1 MTEIA
6 SSKACAL
13 IVRYCL
19 SIIIQGNAWRFL
31 EFVFSGVLNL
41 KAVKKIIAIVLTVAL
56 CLGILSV
63 SVCAKEKLNY
73 LLLGDSIAE
82 GFGITNPN
90 DASYGKIVA
99 DTNGFNYKN
108 DAVMGRN
115 SVGLV
120 NRLTN
125 DEEYINDVQWADI
138 ISVSIGGN
146 DFLLDHA
153 ALLIAEAIIFNDYSK
168 FDKIGET
175 FYKNFSKSMD
185 RIHEINPDAKIFV
198 QLLYTSWTFEFA
210 RKPYKQAAKRIND
223 AIIKYAAENPQN
235 IYTVDTSEIFD
246 GRRDCI
252 STDTIH
258 PNAQGNIELAK
269 AVQSK
274 LFEVGL
280 ADTTELVLLT
290 AGIDRNYLI
299 EYFGSP
305 LGQIII
311 FAANVATGNFNFA

>member
-1 MTEIA
+1 MD
-6 SSKACAL
+6 
-13 IVRYCL
+13 
-19 SIIIQGNAWRFL
+19 F
-31 EFVFSGVLNL
+31 FVEVLNL
-41 KAVKKIIAIVLTVAL
+41 KSLKKIIAIILTVTF
-56 CLGILSV
+56 CIGIISV
-63 SVCAKEKLNY
+63 SAGAKEKLNY

-82 GFGITNPN
+82 GFGITNP
-90 DASYGKIVA
+90 DEASYGKIIA
-99 DTNGFNYKN
+99 DTNGYNYKN
-108 DAVMGRN
+108 DAIMGRN

-120 NRLTN
+120 NHLTN
-125 DEEYINDVQWADI
+125 DEEYINDVKWADI

-153 ALLIAEAIIFNDYSK
+153 ALLIVEGIIFNDYSK

-175 FYKNFSKSMD
+175 FYENFSKSMD
-185 RIHEINPDAKIFV
+185 RIHEINPNAKILV
-198 QLLYTSWTFEFA
+198 QLLYTSWTFDFA

-223 AIIKYAAENPQN
+223 AIIKYVEENPQN
-235 IYTVDTSEIFD
+235 IYVVDTSEVFD

-274 LFEVGL
+274 LCESGL
-280 ADTTELVLLT
+280 ANTAELVLLVP
-290 AGIDRNYLI
+290 GIDRDYLI
-299 EYFGSP
+299 EYFGTP

-311 FAANVATGNFNFA
+311 FAANVATGNFNFAF

>member
-1 MTEIA
+1 MD
-6 SSKACAL
+6 
-13 IVRYCL
+13 
-19 SIIIQGNAWRFL
+19 F
-31 EFVFSGVLNL
+31 FVEVLNL
-41 KAVKKIIAIVLTVAL
+41 KSLKKIIAIILTVTF
-56 CLGILSV
+56 CVGIISV
-63 SVCAKEKLNY
+63 SASAKEKLNY

-82 GFGITNPN
+82 GFGITNP
-90 DASYGKIVA
+90 DEASYGKIIA
-99 DTNGFNYKN
+99 DTNGYNYKN
-108 DAVMGRN
+108 DAIMGRN

-120 NRLTN
+120 NHLTN
-125 DEEYINDVQWADI
+125 DEEYINDVKWADI

-153 ALLIAEAIIFNDYSK
+153 ALLIVEGIIFNDYSK

-175 FYKNFSKSMD
+175 FYENFSKSMD
-185 RIHEINPDAKIFV
+185 RIHEINPNAKILV
-198 QLLYTSWTFEFA
+198 QLLYTSWTFDFA

-223 AIIKYAAENPQN
+223 AIIKYVEENPQN
-235 IYTVDTSEIFD
+235 ICVVDTSEVFD

-274 LFEVGL
+274 LCEIGL
-280 ADTTELVLLT
+280 ANTAELVLLVP
-290 AGIDRNYLI
+290 GIDRDYLI
-299 EYFGSP
+299 EYFGTP

-311 FAANVATGNFNFA
+311 FAANVATGNFNFAF

>member
-1 MTEIA
+1 MD
-6 SSKACAL
+6 
-13 IVRYCL
+13 
-19 SIIIQGNAWRFL
+19 F
-31 EFVFSGVLNL
+31 FVEVLNL
-41 KAVKKIIAIVLTVAL
+41 KSLKKLIAIILTVSF
-56 CLGILSV
+56 CIGIISV
-63 SVCAKEKLNY
+63 SASAKEKLNY

-82 GFGITNPN
+82 GFGITNP
-90 DASYGKIVA
+90 DEASYGKIIA
-99 DTNGFNYKN
+99 DTNGYNYKN
-108 DAVMGRN
+108 DAIMGRN

-120 NRLTN
+120 NHLTN
-125 DEEYINDVQWADI
+125 DEEYINDVKWADI

-153 ALLIAEAIIFNDYSK
+153 ALLIVEGIIFNDYSK

-175 FYKNFSKSMD
+175 FYENFSKSMD
-185 RIHEINPDAKIFV
+185 RIHEINPNAKILV
-198 QLLYTSWTFEFA
+198 QLLYTSWTFDFA

-223 AIIKYAAENPQN
+223 AIIKYVEENPQN
-235 IYTVDTSEIFD
+235 ICVVDTSEVFD

-274 LFEVGL
+274 LCEIGL
-280 ADTTELVLLT
+280 ANTAELVLFVP
-290 AGIDRNYLI
+290 GIDRDYLI
-299 EYFGSP
+299 EYFGTP

-311 FAANVATGNFNFA
+311 FAANVATGNFNFAF

>member
-1 MTEIA
+1 MDFFVE
-6 SSKACAL
+6 
-13 IVRYCL
+13 VL
-19 SIIIQGNAWRFL
+19 S
-31 EFVFSGVLNL
+31 L
-41 KAVKKIIAIVLTVAL
+41 KSLKKLIAIILTVTL
-56 CLGILSV
+56 CIGIISV
-63 SVCAKEKLNY
+63 SASAKEKLNY

-82 GFGITNPN
+82 GFGITNP
-90 DASYGKIVA
+90 DEASYGKIIA
-99 DTNGFNYKN
+99 DTNGYNYKN
-108 DAVMGRN
+108 DAIMGRN

-120 NRLTN
+120 NHLTN
-125 DEEYINDVQWADI
+125 DEEYINDVKWADI

-153 ALLIAEAIIFNDYSK
+153 ALLIVEGIIFNDYSK

-175 FYKNFSKSMD
+175 FYENFSKSMD
-185 RIHEINPDAKIFV
+185 RIHEINPNAKILV
-198 QLLYTSWTFEFA
+198 QLLYTSWTFDFA

-223 AIIKYAAENPQN
+223 AIIKYVEENPQN
-235 IYTVDTSEIFD
+235 ICVVDTSEVFD

-274 LFEVGL
+274 LCEIGL
-280 ADTTELVLLT
+280 ANTAELVLLVP
-290 AGIDRNYLI
+290 GIDRDYLI
-299 EYFGSP
+299 EYFGTP

-311 FAANVATGNFNFA
+311 FAANVATGNFNFAF

>member
-1 MTEIA
+1 MQRR
-6 SSKACAL
+6 SL
-13 IVRYCL
+13 I
-19 SIIIQGNAWRFL
+19 I
-31 EFVFSGVLNL
+31 
-41 KAVKKIIAIVLTVAL
+41 
-56 CLGILSV
+56 
-63 SVCAKEKLNY
+63 

-82 GFGITNPN
+82 GFGITNP
-90 DASYGKIVA
+90 DEASYGKIIA
-99 DTNGFNYKN
+99 DTNGYNYKN
-108 DAVMGRN
+108 DAIMGRN

-120 NRLTN
+120 NHLTN
-125 DEEYINDVQWADI
+125 DEEYINDVKWADI

-153 ALLIAEAIIFNDYSK
+153 ALLIVEGIIFNDYSK

-175 FYKNFSKSMD
+175 FYENFSKSMD
-185 RIHEINPDAKIFV
+185 RIHEINPNAKILV
-198 QLLYTSWTFEFA
+198 QLLYTSWTFDFA

-223 AIIKYAAENPQN
+223 AIIKYVEENPQN
-235 IYTVDTSEIFD
+235 IYVVDTSEVFD

-274 LFEVGL
+274 LCEIGL
-280 ADTTELVLLT
+280 ANTAELVLLVP
-290 AGIDRNYLI
+290 GIDRDYLI
-299 EYFGSP
+299 EYFGTP

-311 FAANVATGNFNFA
+311 FAANVATGNFNFAF

>member
-1 MTEIA
+1 MD
-6 SSKACAL
+6 
-13 IVRYCL
+13 
-19 SIIIQGNAWRFL
+19 F
-31 EFVFSGVLNL
+31 FVEVLNL
-41 KAVKKIIAIVLTVAL
+41 KSLKKIIAIILTVTF
-56 CLGILSV
+56 CIGIISV
-63 SVCAKEKLNY
+63 SASAKEKLNY

-82 GFGITNPN
+82 GFGITNP
-90 DASYGKIVA
+90 DEASYGKIIA
-99 DTNGFNYKN
+99 DTNGYNYKN
-108 DAVMGRN
+108 DAIMGRN

-120 NRLTN
+120 NHLTN
-125 DEEYINDVQWADI
+125 DEEYINDVKWADI

-153 ALLIAEAIIFNDYSK
+153 ALLIVEGIIFNDYSK

-175 FYKNFSKSMD
+175 FYENFSKSMD
-185 RIHEINPDAKIFV
+185 RIHEINPNAKILV
-198 QLLYTSWTFEFA
+198 QLLYTSWTFDFA

-223 AIIKYAAENPQN
+223 AIIKYVEENPQN
-235 IYTVDTSEIFD
+235 ICVVDTSEVFD

-274 LFEVGL
+274 LCEIGL
-280 ADTTELVLLT
+280 ANTAELVLLVP
-290 AGIDRNYLI
+290 GIDRDYLV
-299 EYFGSP
+299 EYFGTP

-311 FAANVATGNFNFA
+311 FAANVATGNFNFAF

>member
-1 MTEIA
+1 M
-6 SSKACAL
+6 
-13 IVRYCL
+13 
-19 SIIIQGNAWRFL
+19 
-31 EFVFSGVLNL
+31 
-41 KAVKKIIAIVLTVAL
+41 KAVKRIIAVFLTVAL
-56 CLGILSV
+56 CVGILSI
-63 SVCAKEKLNY
+63 SASAKEKLNY

-82 GFGITNPN
+82 GFGIKNP
-90 DASYGKIVA
+90 DEASYGKIVA
-99 DTNGFNYKN
+99 DTNGFNYRN
-108 DAVMGRN
+108 DAIMGRN

-120 NRLTN
+120 NHLTD
-125 DEEYINDVQWADI
+125 DEEYINDVKWADI

-153 ALLIAEAIIFNDYSK
+153 ALLIAEGIIFNDYSK

-175 FYKNFSKSMD
+175 FYGNFSKSMD
-185 RIHEINPDAKIFV
+185 RIHEINPDAKVFV
-198 QLLYTSWTFEFA
+198 QLLYTSWTFDFA

-223 AIIKYAAENPQN
+223 AILKYAEEKPQN
-235 IYTVDTSEIFD
+235 IYVVDTSEVFD

-274 LFEVGL
+274 LFEVGM
-280 ADTTELVLLT
+280 AQTTELVLLT
-290 AGIDRNYLI
+290 PGIERDYLI
-299 EYFGSP
+299 EYFGTP

-311 FAANVATGNFNFA
+311 FAANVATGNFNFAF

>member
-1 MTEIA
+1 MD
-6 SSKACAL
+6 
-13 IVRYCL
+13 
-19 SIIIQGNAWRFL
+19 F
-31 EFVFSGVLNL
+31 FVEVLNL
-41 KAVKKIIAIVLTVAL
+41 KSLKKIIAIILTVTF
-56 CLGILSV
+56 CIGIISV
-63 SVCAKEKLNY
+63 SASAKEKFNY

-82 GFGITNPN
+82 GFGITNP
-90 DASYGKIVA
+90 DEASYGKIIA
-99 DTNGFNYKN
+99 DTNGYNYKN
-108 DAVMGRN
+108 DAIMGRN

-120 NRLTN
+120 NHLTN
-125 DEEYINDVQWADI
+125 DEEYINDVKWADI

-153 ALLIAEAIIFNDYSK
+153 ALLIVEGIIFNDYSK

-175 FYKNFSKSMD
+175 FYENFSKSMD
-185 RIHEINPDAKIFV
+185 RIHEINPNAKIFV
-198 QLLYTSWTFEFA
+198 QLLYTSWTFDFA

-223 AIIKYAAENPQN
+223 AIIKYVEENPQN
-235 IYTVDTSEIFD
+235 IYVVDTSEVFD

-274 LFEVGL
+274 LCEIGL
-280 ADTTELVLLT
+280 ANTAELVLLVP
-290 AGIDRNYLI
+290 GIDRDYLI
-299 EYFGSP
+299 EYFGTP

-311 FAANVATGNFNFA
+311 FAANVATGNFNFAF

>member
-1 MTEIA
+1 MD
-6 SSKACAL
+6 
-13 IVRYCL
+13 
-19 SIIIQGNAWRFL
+19 F
-31 EFVFSGVLNL
+31 FVEVLNL
-41 KAVKKIIAIVLTVAL
+41 KSLKKLIAIILTVTF
-56 CLGILSV
+56 CIGIISV
-63 SVCAKEKLNY
+63 SASAKEKLNY

-82 GFGITNPN
+82 GFGITNP
-90 DASYGKIVA
+90 DEASYGKIIA
-99 DTNGFNYKN
+99 DTNGYNYKN
-108 DAVMGRN
+108 DAIMGRN

-120 NRLTN
+120 NHLKN
-125 DEEYINDVQWADI
+125 DEEYINDVKWADI

-153 ALLIAEAIIFNDYSK
+153 ALLIVEGIIFNDYSK

-175 FYKNFSKSMD
+175 FYENFSKSMD
-185 RIHEINPDAKIFV
+185 RIHEINPNAKILV
-198 QLLYTSWTFEFA
+198 QLLYTSWTFDFA

-223 AIIKYAAENPQN
+223 AIIKYVEENPQN
-235 IYTVDTSEIFD
+235 IYVVDTSEVFD

-274 LFEVGL
+274 LCEIGL
-280 ADTTELVLLT
+280 ANTAELVLLVS
-290 AGIDRNYLI
+290 GIDRDYLI
-299 EYFGSP
+299 EYFGTP

-311 FAANVATGNFNFA
+311 FAANVATGNFNFAF

>member
-1 MTEIA
+1 MD
-6 SSKACAL
+6 
-13 IVRYCL
+13 
-19 SIIIQGNAWRFL
+19 F
-31 EFVFSGVLNL
+31 FVEVLNL
-41 KAVKKIIAIVLTVAL
+41 KSLKKLIAIILTVTF
-56 CLGILSV
+56 CIGIISV
-63 SVCAKEKLNY
+63 SASAKEKLNY

-82 GFGITNPN
+82 GFGITNP
-90 DASYGKIVA
+90 DEASYGKIIA
-99 DTNGFNYKN
+99 DTNGYNYKN
-108 DAVMGRN
+108 DAIMGRN

-120 NRLTN
+120 NHLTN
-125 DEEYINDVQWADI
+125 DEEYINDVKWADI

-153 ALLIAEAIIFNDYSK
+153 ALLIVEGIVFNDYSK

-175 FYKNFSKSMD
+175 FYENFSKSME
-185 RIHEINPDAKIFV
+185 RIHEINPNAKILV
-198 QLLYTSWTFEFA
+198 QLLYTSWTFDFA

-223 AIIKYAAENPQN
+223 AIIKYVEENPQN
-235 IYTVDTSEIFD
+235 ICVVDTSEVFD

-274 LFEVGL
+274 LCEIGL
-280 ADTTELVLLT
+280 ANTAELVLLVP
-290 AGIDRNYLI
+290 GIDRDYLI
-299 EYFGSP
+299 EYFGTP

-311 FAANVATGNFNFA
+311 FAANVATGNFNFAF

>member
-1 MTEIA
+1 MD
-6 SSKACAL
+6 
-13 IVRYCL
+13 
-19 SIIIQGNAWRFL
+19 F
-31 EFVFSGVLNL
+31 FVEVLNL
-41 KAVKKIIAIVLTVAL
+41 KSLKKLIAIILTVTL
-56 CLGILSV
+56 CIGIISV
-63 SVCAKEKLNY
+63 SASAKEKINY

-82 GFGITNPN
+82 GFGITNP
-90 DASYGKIVA
+90 DEASYGKIIA
-99 DTNGFNYKN
+99 DTNGYNYKN
-108 DAVMGRN
+108 DAIMGRN

-120 NRLTN
+120 NHLTN
-125 DEEYINDVQWADI
+125 DEEYINDVKWADI

-153 ALLIAEAIIFNDYSK
+153 ALLIVEGIIFNDYSK

-175 FYKNFSKSMD
+175 FYENFSKSMD
-185 RIHEINPDAKIFV
+185 RIHEINPNAKILV
-198 QLLYTSWTFEFA
+198 QLLYTSWTFDFA

-223 AIIKYAAENPQN
+223 AIIKYVEENPQN
-235 IYTVDTSEIFD
+235 ICVVDTSEVFD

-274 LFEVGL
+274 LCEIGL
-280 ADTTELVLLT
+280 ANTAELVLLVP
-290 AGIDRNYLI
+290 GIDRDYLI
-299 EYFGSP
+299 EYFGTP

-311 FAANVATGNFNFA
+311 FAANVATGNFNFAF

>member
-1 MTEIA
+1 MD
-6 SSKACAL
+6 
-13 IVRYCL
+13 
-19 SIIIQGNAWRFL
+19 F
-31 EFVFSGVLNL
+31 FVEVLNL
-41 KAVKKIIAIVLTVAL
+41 KSLKKLIAIILTVTF
-56 CLGILSV
+56 CIGIISV
-63 SVCAKEKLNY
+63 SASAKEKLNY

-82 GFGITNPN
+82 GFGITNP
-90 DASYGKIVA
+90 DEASYGKIIA
-99 DTNGFNYKN
+99 DTNGYNYKN
-108 DAVMGRN
+108 DAIMGRN

-120 NRLTN
+120 NHLTN
-125 DEEYINDVQWADI
+125 DEEYINDVKWADI

-153 ALLIAEAIIFNDYSK
+153 ALLIVEGIIFNDYSK

-175 FYKNFSKSMD
+175 FYENFSKSMD
-185 RIHEINPDAKIFV
+185 RIHEINPNAKILV
-198 QLLYTSWTFEFA
+198 QLLYTSWTFDFA

-223 AIIKYAAENPQN
+223 AIIKYVEENPQN
-235 IYTVDTSEIFD
+235 ICVVDTSEAFD

-274 LFEVGL
+274 LCEIGL
-280 ADTTELVLLT
+280 ANTAELVLLVP
-290 AGIDRNYLI
+290 GIDRDYLI
-299 EYFGSP
+299 EYFGTP

-311 FAANVATGNFNFA
+311 FAANVATGNFNFAF

>member
-1 MTEIA
+1 MD
-6 SSKACAL
+6 
-13 IVRYCL
+13 
-19 SIIIQGNAWRFL
+19 F
-31 EFVFSGVLNL
+31 FVEVLNL
-41 KAVKKIIAIVLTVAL
+41 KSLKKLIAIILTVTF
-56 CLGILSV
+56 CIGIISV
-63 SVCAKEKLNY
+63 SASAKEKLNY

-82 GFGITNPN
+82 GFGITNP
-90 DASYGKIVA
+90 DEASYGKIIA
-99 DTNGFNYKN
+99 DTNGYNYKN
-108 DAVMGRN
+108 DAIMGRN

-120 NRLTN
+120 NHLTN
-125 DEEYINDVQWADI
+125 DEEYINDVKWADI

-153 ALLIAEAIIFNDYSK
+153 ALLIVEGIIFNDYSK

-175 FYKNFSKSMD
+175 FYENFSKSMD
-185 RIHEINPDAKIFV
+185 RIHEINPNAKIFV
-198 QLLYTSWTFEFA
+198 QLLYTSWTFDFA

-223 AIIKYAAENPQN
+223 AIIKYVEENPQN
-235 IYTVDTSEIFD
+235 ICVVDTSEVFD

-274 LFEVGL
+274 LCEIGL
-280 ADTTELVLLT
+280 ANTAELVLLVP
-290 AGIDRNYLI
+290 GIDRDYLI
-299 EYFGSP
+299 EYFGTP

-311 FAANVATGNFNFA
+311 FAANVATGNFNFAF

>member
-1 MTEIA
+1 MD
-6 SSKACAL
+6 
-13 IVRYCL
+13 
-19 SIIIQGNAWRFL
+19 F
-31 EFVFSGVLNL
+31 FVEVLNL
-41 KAVKKIIAIVLTVAL
+41 KSLKKIIAIILTVTL
-56 CLGILSV
+56 CIGIISV
-63 SVCAKEKLNY
+63 SASAKEKLNY

-82 GFGITNPN
+82 GFGITNP
-90 DASYGKIVA
+90 DEASYGKIIA
-99 DTNGFNYKN
+99 DTNGYNYKN
-108 DAVMGRN
+108 DAIMGRN

-120 NRLTN
+120 NHLTN
-125 DEEYINDVQWADI
+125 DEEYINNVKWADI

-153 ALLIAEAIIFNDYSK
+153 ALLIVEGIIFNDYSK

-175 FYKNFSKSMD
+175 FYENFSKSMD
-185 RIHEINPDAKIFV
+185 RIHEINPNAKILV
-198 QLLYTSWTFEFA
+198 QLLYTSWTFDFA

-223 AIIKYAAENPQN
+223 AIIKYVEENPQN
-235 IYTVDTSEIFD
+235 ICVVDTSEVFD

-274 LFEVGL
+274 LCEIGL
-280 ADTTELVLLT
+280 ANTAELVLLVP
-290 AGIDRNYLI
+290 GIDRDYLI
-299 EYFGSP
+299 EYFGTP

-311 FAANVATGNFNFA
+311 FAANVATGNFNFAF

>member
-1 MTEIA
+1 MD
-6 SSKACAL
+6 
-13 IVRYCL
+13 
-19 SIIIQGNAWRFL
+19 F
-31 EFVFSGVLNL
+31 FVEVLNL
-41 KAVKKIIAIVLTVAL
+41 KSLKKLIAIILTVTF
-56 CLGILSV
+56 CIGIISV
-63 SVCAKEKLNY
+63 SASAKEKLNY

-82 GFGITNPN
+82 GFGITNP
-90 DASYGKIVA
+90 DEASYGKIIA
-99 DTNGFNYKN
+99 DTNGYNYKN
-108 DAVMGRN
+108 DAIMGRN

-120 NRLTN
+120 NHLTN
-125 DEEYINDVQWADI
+125 DEEYINDVKWADI

-153 ALLIAEAIIFNDYSK
+153 ALLIVEGIIFNDYSK

-175 FYKNFSKSMD
+175 FYENFSKSMD
-185 RIHEINPDAKIFV
+185 RIHGINPNAKILV
-198 QLLYTSWTFEFA
+198 QLLYTSWTFDFA

-223 AIIKYAAENPQN
+223 AIIKYVEENPQN
-235 IYTVDTSEIFD
+235 ICAVDTSEVFD

-274 LFEVGL
+274 LCEIGL
-280 ADTTELVLLT
+280 ANTAELVLLVP
-290 AGIDRNYLI
+290 GIDRDYLI
-299 EYFGSP
+299 EYFGTP

-311 FAANVATGNFNFA
+311 FAANVATGNFNFAF